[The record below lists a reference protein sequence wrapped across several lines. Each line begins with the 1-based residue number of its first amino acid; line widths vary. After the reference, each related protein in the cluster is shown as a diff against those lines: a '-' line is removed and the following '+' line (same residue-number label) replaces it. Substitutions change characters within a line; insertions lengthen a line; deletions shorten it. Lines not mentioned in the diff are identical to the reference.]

1 MSTSIN
7 YQPWLK
13 AVLSIAK
20 HYRIEPS
27 EERIR
32 LQLDW
37 NKNQSVDDILA
48 VMTRQIGLSVRKSA
62 FTSDSLNSWR
72 LPIIVEMADGQVAV
86 VDKIDAQGNV
96 NIQFSGDGGLSQT
109 STIDDLK
116 LHISNIYIL
125 RPEKSVPDARID
137 EYVKPYEQS
146 WFWSIVLRDWK
157 RYTDVMLASLLAN
170 ILALA
175 TILFSM
181 NVYDRVIP
189 A

>member
-27 EERIR
+27 EERVR

-62 FTSDSLNSWR
+62 FTSDSLNPWR

-86 VDKIDAQGNV
+86 VDKIDA
-96 NIQFSGDGGLSQT
+96 L
-109 STIDDLK
+109 
-116 LHISNIYIL
+116 
-125 RPEKSVPDARID
+125 
-137 EYVKPYEQS
+137 
-146 WFWSIVLRDWK
+146 
-157 RYTDVMLASLLAN
+157 
-170 ILALA
+170 
-175 TILFSM
+175 
-181 NVYDRVIP
+181 
-189 A
+189 